1 MADRAPEDFDPIVGT
16 PLSEADGRVLD
27 RLLDARL
34 GETGHLSPADAPRA
48 ERVQRVLSLLDA
60 YPDES
65 APEDLA
71 ARTMARVASAKK
83 LEQLTQRTGAVRGPF
98 VSFQWRELLTVGALV
113 MIGLSLMLP
122 VLSRMNSDSRKLAC
136 QNNLAMAGSAVG
148 TYAADFGN
156 FMPRLGNWTN
166 MDWWRVGQDAQARD
180 AEPARPHTPP
190 LHILLRAGYAR
201 PEHLTCPENAF
212 AVLVSPGQRDFS
224 EYRRVSYSYQNQFT
238 DQPIRVDALPTMAV
252 LADKNPLFVIQGQGR
267 FVFRSDLPT
276 DAVSAFHSRLKGQN
290 VLTAD
295 GNVTWKAQP
304 VVGEEDD
311 NIWTAQG
318 VATYEG
324 RESPSSLFDSFL
336 VP

>member
-1 MADRAPEDFDPIVGT
+1 MPGT

-27 RLLDARL
+27 LLLDARRGAPGQL
-34 GETGHLSPADAPRA
+34 PPADAPRA
-48 ERVQRVLSLLDA
+48 ERMQDVLNLLDT
-60 YPDES
+60 YPDEPAS
-65 APEDLA
+65 DDLV
-71 ARTMARVASAKK
+71 ARTLARVASAKK
-83 LEQLTQRTGAVRGPF
+83 LEQLTQRSGALRGPF
-98 VSFQWRELLTVGALV
+98 VSFQWRELLTVAALV

-148 TYAADFGN
+148 TYAADFSG
-156 FMPRLGNWTN
+156 FLPRLGNWTN
-166 MDWWRVGQDAQARD
+166 MDWWRVGQDTEAQD
-180 AEPARPHTPP
+180 AEPMRSNTAH
-190 LHILLRAGYAR
+190 LYILLREGYAR
-201 PEHLTCPENAF
+201 AEHLTCPENAF
-212 AVLVSPGQRDFS
+212 AVLMSPGQRDFT

-238 DQPIRVDALPTMAV
+238 EQPIRVDSLPTMAV
-252 LADKNPLFVIQGQGR
+252 LADKNPLFVIQGQGK

-295 GNVTWKAQP
+295 GNVTWKVQP

-318 VATYEG
+318 VSDYKG
-324 RESPSSLFDSFL
+324 QESPSSLFDSFL